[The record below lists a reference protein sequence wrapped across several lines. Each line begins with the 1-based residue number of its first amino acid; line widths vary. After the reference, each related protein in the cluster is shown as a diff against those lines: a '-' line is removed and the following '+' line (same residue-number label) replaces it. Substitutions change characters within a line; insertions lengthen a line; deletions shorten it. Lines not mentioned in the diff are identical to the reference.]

1 MYIDYQDGSVVSRKL
16 VNKNTID
23 AKANK
28 ADIAATIYQGTATQN
43 VTYWKVSNFGN
54 WGTGDWYAKGFS
66 MLLTSRA
73 GEMIW
78 VSLAAN
84 DSATSAEAIRLFN
97 RYSKMASISYS
108 ASESAIY
115 ITAAGWSNNICAHI
129 LSNINGDYVP
139 TISQAS
145 ALPADAVMIPIT
157 EMGPTADQLN
167 IGCSGSKKLNLTG
180 STDRPLYN
188 SVDLAL
194 KSDVDTHTSNKSNPH
209 GVTLAQLGVNAT
221 ATELNYVDGVTS
233 AIQTQL
239 NGKVSKS
246 GDTMTGSLTIG
257 EGRDLCLQATAG
269 SEDSGDIIFRNGS
282 GVEIGKVWMSDSAL
296 SFRNSESAPIS
307 KVLHTQNYATH
318 LDSRYV
324 NTAGDTMTGTL
335 KIKSGDSGDWTEG
348 IRIAPA
354 NNGWTSLVLGSD
366 AVSGT
371 GTGVWS
377 LHTYNNNFYLSHNGS
392 SNGSPMITGIPN
404 NGFNIN
410 GTLNLANGTWNKVG
424 DDAYFG
430 DNNTAGSFAIKGQNG
445 YTNLKLVSN
454 GGDSSCSYITY
465 NQDLQCLDFSF
476 G

>member
-1 MYIDYQDGSVVSRKL
+1 
-16 VNKNTID
+16 
-23 AKANK
+23 
-28 ADIAATIYQGTATQN
+28 
-43 VTYWKVSNFGN
+43 
-54 WGTGDWYAKGFS
+54 
-66 MLLTSRA
+66 
-73 GEMIW
+73 MIW

-157 EMGPTADQLN
+157 EMGPIGDQLN

-194 KSDVDTHTSNKSNPH
+194 KSDIDTHTSNKSNPH

-221 ATELNYVDGVTS
+221 AAELNYVDGVTS

-239 NGKVSKS
+239 NGKQASIT
-246 GDTMTGSLTIG
+246 GAATTITGSNLTASRALI
-257 EGRDLCLQATAG
+257 
-269 SEDSGDIIFRNGS
+269 SNGS
-282 GVEIGKVWMSDSAL
+282 GKVAVSDVTSTELGYLDGVTSAIQTQLNGKV
-296 SFRNSESAPIS
+296 S
-307 KVLHTQNYATH
+307 K
-318 LDSRYV
+318 
-324 NTAGDTMTGTL
+324 AGDTMTGPL
-335 KIKSGDSGDWTEG
+335 KINPGNTGDWTEG

-354 NNGWTSLVLGSD
+354 SNGWTSLILGSN

-371 GTGVWS
+371 GAGAWS
-377 LHTYNNNFYLSHNGS
+377 LHTYNNHFYLSHNGS

-404 NGFNIN
+404 TGFSVSGDFGI
-410 GTLNLANGTWNKVG
+410 GGVLSLANGTWNKVG

-454 GGDSSCSYITY
+454 GGDSSCYITY
-465 NQDLQCLDFSF
+465 NQDQQCLNFTF